1 MKKTKFIVLTLVLLI
16 IAVVVNGIILNN
28 SYNLQI
34 QEYNEQVYA
43 LIGTIR
49 ENYPEVSDEEII
61 RILNNSEAESSTYN
75 TETSNSNNNLNEN
88 VNSNAEIGKE
98 LVQKYGITENEPAIL
113 SLEKLQNNTI
123 IYSGIV
129 IGVLVLAIIAIWLV
143 SRIIQ
148 KRKIDG
154 ITKYIR
160 EINNKNYE
168 LKIKENA
175 EDELS
180 NLRNELYKITLMLKE
195 EAENSKKDKKFL
207 AKSLSDISH
216 QIKTPLTSIS
226 IMLDELKDNQNMD
239 EETRRRFIFEISR
252 QAEQI
257 SFLTIAL
264 LKLSKLD
271 SGTVEFEKSKYRLD
285 VLVQNAI
292 KNLEIPLEIKNI
304 QVETNFDEV
313 SEVNKEKNLNNNSAK
328 NNKLNK
334 ASLEVI
340 GDYRGTLEAVT
351 NIIKNCIE
359 HTQESK
365 KIHIQIRVTNVYTEL
380 IIEDEGEGIDEKDLK
395 HIFERFYKGKNS
407 SENSF
412 GIGLSLSKTI
422 LEKQKASISCSSVLH
437 KGTTFKIYFYE
448 R

>member
-1 MKKTKFIVLTLVLLI
+1 MKKTKFIILILILLI
-16 IAVVVNGIILNN
+16 IAVGVNSVILNN

-34 QEYNEQVYA
+34 QAYNESVYE
-43 LIGTIR
+43 LIGVIK
-49 ENYPEVSDEEII
+49 ENYPDISDEEII
-61 RILNNSEAESSTYN
+61 KILNNN
-75 TETSNSNNNLNEN
+75 TNS
-88 VNSNAEIGKE
+88 AFGKE
-98 LVQKYGITENEPAIL
+98 LAQKYGITENDPAIL
-113 SLEKLQNNTI
+113 KLEEIQNNTI
-123 IYSGIV
+123 IYSSAIIGI
-129 IGVLVLAIIAIWLV
+129 LNLAIVVIWLV

-226 IMLDELKDNQNMD
+226 IMLDEIKDNENMD
-239 EETRRRFIFEISR
+239 EETRQRFIFEISR
-252 QAEQI
+252 QVEQI

-285 VLVQNAI
+285 ELVQNAI
-292 KNLEIPLEIKNI
+292 KNLEIPLEIKN
-304 QVETNFDEV
+304 QEV
-313 SEVNKEKNLNNNSAK
+313 ISSLKEAYI
-328 NNKLNK
+328 
-334 ASLEVI
+334 I
-340 GDYRGTLEAVT
+340 GDYKWTLEAIT

-359 HTQESK
+359 HTKENK
-365 KIHIQIRVTNVYTEL
+365 KIYVEIRETNVYTEL
-380 IIEDEGEGIDEKDLK
+380 IIRDEGEGIEEKDLK
-395 HIFERFYKGKNS
+395 HIFDRFYKGKNS

-412 GIGLSLSKTI
+412 GIGLSLSKSI
-422 LEKQKASISCSSVLH
+422 LEKQNASITCASRLNE
-437 KGTTFKIYFYE
+437 GTTFKIYFYE

>member
-1 MKKTKFIVLTLVLLI
+1 MKKTKFIILILILLI
-16 IAVVVNGIILNN
+16 IAVGVNSVILNN

-34 QEYNEQVYA
+34 QAYNESVYE
-43 LIGTIR
+43 LIGVIK
-49 ENYPEVSDEEII
+49 ENYPDISDEEII
-61 RILNNSEAESSTYN
+61 SMLNGKDNNTY
-75 TETSNSNNNLNEN
+75 L
-88 VNSNAEIGKE
+88 EIGKE
-98 LVQKYGITENEPAIL
+98 LAQKYGITENDSAIVK
-113 SLEKLQNNTI
+113 LEEAKSNTI
-123 IYSGIV
+123 IYSSAV
-129 IGVLVLAIIAIWLV
+129 IGILILAIVVIWLV

-226 IMLDELKDNQNMD
+226 IMLDEIKDNENMD
-239 EETRRRFIFEISR
+239 EETRQRFIFEISR
-252 QAEQI
+252 QVEQI

-285 VLVQNAI
+285 ELVQNAI
-292 KNLEIPLEIKNI
+292 KNLEIPLEIKN
-304 QVETNFDEV
+304 QEV
-313 SEVNKEKNLNNNSAK
+313 ISSLKEAYI
-328 NNKLNK
+328 
-334 ASLEVI
+334 I
-340 GDYRGTLEAVT
+340 GDYKWTLEAIT

-359 HTQESK
+359 HTKENK
-365 KIHIQIRVTNVYTEL
+365 KIYVEIRETNVYTEL
-380 IIEDEGEGIDEKDLK
+380 IIRDEGEGIEEKDLK
-395 HIFERFYKGKNS
+395 HIFDRFYKGKNS

-412 GIGLSLSKTI
+412 GIGLSLSKSI
-422 LEKQKASISCSSVLH
+422 LEKQNASITCASRLNE
-437 KGTTFKIYFYE
+437 GTTFKIYFYE

>member
-88 VNSNAEIGKE
+88 VNSKAEIGKE

-113 SLEKLQNNTI
+113 NLEKLQNNTI
-123 IYSGIV
+123 IYSGVV

-340 GDYRGTLEAVT
+340 GDYRWTLEAVT

-422 LEKQKASISCSSVLH
+422 LEKQNASISCSSVLH

>member
-61 RILNNSEAESSTYN
+61 RILNNSEAVSSTYN

-88 VNSNAEIGKE
+88 VNSKAEIGKE
-98 LVQKYGITENEPAIL
+98 LVQKYGITENESAIL
-113 SLEKLQNNTI
+113 SLEKMQNNTI

-143 SRIIQ
+143 SRIMQ

-340 GDYRGTLEAVT
+340 GDYRWTLEAVT

>member
-113 SLEKLQNNTI
+113 NLEKLQNNTI
-123 IYSGIV
+123 IYSGVV

-340 GDYRGTLEAVT
+340 GDYRWTLEAVT

-422 LEKQKASISCSSVLH
+422 LEKQNASISCSSVLH

>member
-1 MKKTKFIVLTLVLLI
+1 MKKTKFIILILILLI
-16 IAVVVNGIILNN
+16 IAVGVNSVILNN

-34 QEYNEQVYA
+34 QAYNESVYE
-43 LIGTIR
+43 LIGVIK
-49 ENYPEVSDEEII
+49 ENYPDISDEEIVSM
-61 RILNNSEAESSTYN
+61 LNGKDNNTY
-75 TETSNSNNNLNEN
+75 L
-88 VNSNAEIGKE
+88 EIGKE
-98 LVQKYGITENEPAIL
+98 LAQKYGITENDSAIVK
-113 SLEKLQNNTI
+113 LEETQNNTI
-123 IYSGIV
+123 IYSSAV
-129 IGVLVLAIIAIWLV
+129 IGILILAIIVIWLV
-143 SRIIQ
+143 NRMIQ

-160 EINNKNYE
+160 EINNRNYE

-226 IMLDELKDNQNMD
+226 IMLDEIKDNENMD
-239 EETRRRFIFEISR
+239 EETRQRFIFEISR
-252 QAEQI
+252 QVEQI

-285 VLVQNAI
+285 ELVQNAI
-292 KNLEIPLEIKNI
+292 KNLEIPLEIKN
-304 QVETNFDEV
+304 QEV
-313 SEVNKEKNLNNNSAK
+313 ISSLKEAYI
-328 NNKLNK
+328 
-334 ASLEVI
+334 I
-340 GDYRGTLEAVT
+340 GDYKWTLEAIT

-359 HTQESK
+359 HTKENK
-365 KIHIQIRVTNVYTEL
+365 KIYVEIRETNVYTEL
-380 IIEDEGEGIDEKDLK
+380 IIRDEGEGIEEKDLK
-395 HIFERFYKGKNS
+395 HIFDRFYKGKNS

-412 GIGLSLSKTI
+412 GIGLSLSKSI
-422 LEKQKASISCSSVLH
+422 LEKQNASITCASRLNE
-437 KGTTFKIYFYE
+437 GTTFKIYFYE

>member
-1 MKKTKFIVLTLVLLI
+1 MKKTKFFILILILLI
-16 IAVVVNGIILNN
+16 LAVGVNGVILNN
-28 SYNLQI
+28 SYNQQI
-34 QEYNEQVYA
+34 QAYNEQVYA
-43 LIGTIR
+43 LIGTIKQ
-49 ENYPEVSDEEII
+49 NYPEVSDEEII
-61 RILNNSEAESSTYN
+61 KILNNN
-75 TETSNSNNNLNEN
+75 TNS
-88 VNSNAEIGKE
+88 AFGKE
-98 LVQKYGITENEPAIL
+98 LAQKYGITENDHAIL
-113 SLEKLQNNTI
+113 KLEEIQNNTI
-123 IYSGIV
+123 IYSSAV
-129 IGVLVLAIIAIWLV
+129 IGILNLAIVVIWLV

-160 EINNKNYE
+160 EINNRNYE

-195 EAENSKKDKKFL
+195 EAESSKKDKKFL

-226 IMLDELKDNQNMD
+226 IMLDEIKDNENMD
-239 EETRRRFIFEISR
+239 EETKQRFIFEISR
-252 QAEQI
+252 QVEQI

-271 SGTVEFEKSKYRLD
+271 SGTVEFEKSKYKLD
-285 VLVQNAI
+285 ELVQNAI
-292 KNLEIPLEIKNI
+292 KNLEIPLEVKNI
-304 QVETNFDEV
+304 QVETNFEKV
-313 SEVNKEKNLNNNSAK
+313 NENKEEINN
-328 NNKLNK
+328 
-334 ASLEVI
+334 EVATEII
-340 GDYRGTLEAVT
+340 GDYRWTLEAVT

-359 HTQESK
+359 HSK
-365 KIHIQIRVTNVYTEL
+365 EHTKLYIQIRVTHVYTEL
-380 IIEDEGEGIDEKDLK
+380 IIKDEGEGIDEKDLK

-412 GIGLSLSKTI
+412 GIGLALSKTI
-422 LEKQKASISCSSVLH
+422 LEKQNASISCSSTLH